1 MRAVRAQS
9 TVPGKTSG
17 KWYPSIAGKC
27 EQFLA
32 SVVLG
37 AWCLG
42 AQCSAVQR
50 RRGTEEQNN
59 KTVNTLLTV
68 WLLPPGC
75 VFRHRSR
82 QRPRDKRPIIT

>member
-37 AWCLG
+37 AWERSA
-42 AQCSAVQR
+42 AQCSAAAEQKNR
-50 RRGTEEQNN
+50 TDENRLIGT
-59 KTVNTLLTV
+59 VCL
-68 WLLPPGC
+68 
-75 VFRHRSR
+75 
-82 QRPRDKRPIIT
+82 